1 MNKFIVGN
9 SSTGKTRQ
17 LLEHAKVQGAMV
29 ICKNPSAMQTK
40 AQAYGI
46 IGLNFAS
53 YDDLI
58 CCNNIYDGETWIGQ
72 PFVIDEVADFLSEF
86 FADPCVGFTQ
96 TED

>member
-17 LLEHAKVQGAMV
+17 LLEHAKAQGAMV
-29 ICKNPSAMQTK
+29 ICKNPSAMQAK
-40 AQAYGI
+40 ARAYGI
-46 IGLNFAS
+46 VGLSFAS
-53 YDDLI
+53 YDDLVR
-58 CCNNIYDGETWIGQ
+58 CNNIFDGETWIGQ
-72 PFVIDEVADFLSEF
+72 SFVIDEVADFLSEF

>member
-17 LLEHAKVQGAMV
+17 LLEYAKEQGAMV

-58 CCNNIYDGETWIGQ
+58 RCNNIYDGETWIGQ

>member
-17 LLEHAKVQGAMV
+17 LLEHAKEQEAMV

-58 CCNNIYDGETWIGQ
+58 RLNNIYDGNTWIGQ
-72 PFVIDEVADFLSEF
+72 PFVIDEVAEFLSEF
-86 FADPCVGFTQ
+86 FAEPCVGFTQ

>member
-17 LLEHAKVQGAMV
+17 LLEHAKEQEAMV

-58 CCNNIYDGETWIGQ
+58 RCNNIYDGETWIGQ

>member
-17 LLEHAKVQGAMV
+17 LLEHAKAQGAMV

-53 YDDLI
+53 YDDLVR
-58 CCNNIYDGETWIGQ
+58 CNNIYDGETWIGQ

>member
-17 LLEHAKVQGAMV
+17 LLEHAKKQGAMV
-29 ICKNPSAMQTK
+29 ICKNPSAMQIK

-58 CCNNIYDGETWIGQ
+58 RLNNIYDGNTWIGQ
-72 PFVIDEVADFLSEF
+72 PFVIDEVAEFLSEF
-86 FADPCVGFTQ
+86 FAEPCVGFTQ

>member
-17 LLEHAKVQGAMV
+17 LLEHAKEQGAMV

-58 CCNNIYDGETWIGQ
+58 RCNSIYDGETWIGQ

>member
-1 MNKFIVGN
+1 MVNCINGT
-9 SSTGKTRQ
+9 SSTGKTRK
-17 LLEHAKVQGAMV
+17 LLEYAKEQGAMV

-58 CCNNIYDGETWIGQ
+58 RCNNIYDGETWIGQ

>member
-17 LLEHAKVQGAMV
+17 LLEHAKAQGAMV
-29 ICKNPSAMQTK
+29 ICKNPGAMQTK

-53 YDDLI
+53 YDELI
-58 CCNNIYDGETWIGQ
+58 RLNNIYDGNTWIGQ
-72 PFVIDEVADFLSEF
+72 PFVIDEVAEFLSEF
-86 FADPCVGFTQ
+86 FAEPCVGFTQ

>member
-17 LLEHAKVQGAMV
+17 LLEHAKARGAMV

-53 YDDLI
+53 YDDLVR
-58 CCNNIYDGETWIGQ
+58 CNNIFDGETWIGQ